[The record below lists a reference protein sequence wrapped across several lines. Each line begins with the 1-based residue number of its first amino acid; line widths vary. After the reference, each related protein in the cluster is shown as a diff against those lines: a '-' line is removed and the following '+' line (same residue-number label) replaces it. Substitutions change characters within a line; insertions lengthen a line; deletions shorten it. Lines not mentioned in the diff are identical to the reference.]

1 MGVAI
6 VERVIFGYD
15 ADDVLLSHLGFPLA
29 TRPVFRLVGLNQSV
43 KGGFFMKVLVLNCGS
58 SSLKYQLFDMTN
70 EEVLAKGLVDRI
82 GIEGSTIKH
91 TKTGQ
96 AAVSSTV
103 EIPNHKVAIRL
114 VTEHLLDASH
124 GALTSLSELSA
135 VGHRVVHGGEQFARS
150 VIIDQE
156 VLDVIEDCV
165 PLAPLH
171 TPANLMGIRAVLDVL
186 PDTPQ
191 VAVFDT
197 AFHQTMPPK
206 AFTYGLPY
214 HYYEEKRLRRYGFHG
229 TSHFYVANR
238 TAEILERPIEELKIV
253 TCHMGNGSSIAAVD
267 GGKSVDTSLGFS
279 TVPGI
284 LMGTRAGDLDPVM
297 VLHLMEQEG
306 ISPTAMSHILHKE
319 SGVLGISGISSDL
332 RDIEEA
338 ASTGN
343 ERATLA
349 LEMLCYGVRK
359 YIGAYAAAMGGI
371 DAVVFT
377 AGIGENSVLVRQMV
391 GEGLEFLGAS
401 LDLSKNNIR
410 GKEAIVSTD
419 DSRVKILVVPTN
431 EELVIAR
438 DTRTLVN
445 G

>member
-1 MGVAI
+1 
-6 VERVIFGYD
+6 
-15 ADDVLLSHLGFPLA
+15 
-29 TRPVFRLVGLNQSV
+29 
-43 KGGFFMKVLVLNCGS
+43 MKVLVLNCGS
-58 SSLKYQLFDMTN
+58 SSLKYQLFDMTD
-70 EEVLAKGLVDRI
+70 EMVLAKGLVDRI

-91 TKTGQ
+91 TKAGQ
-96 AAVSSTV
+96 SPVTTTTD
-103 EIPNHKVAIRL
+103 IPNHKIAIRL
-114 VTEHLLDASH
+114 VTEHLLDPNH
-124 GALTSLSELSA
+124 GALESLNELSA
-135 VGHRVVHGGEQFARS
+135 VGHRVVHGGEKFAKS
-150 VIIDQE
+150 VIIDDE
-156 VLDVIEDCV
+156 VLGVIEDCV

-171 TPANLMGIRAVLDVL
+171 NPANLMGIRAVLDVL
-186 PDTPQ
+186 PDVPQ

-197 AFHQTMPPK
+197 AFHQSMPAK

-214 HYYEEKRLRRYGFHG
+214 HYYEEGRLRRYGFHG
-229 TSHFYVANR
+229 TSHYYVANR
-238 TAEILERPIEELKIV
+238 TAELLGKTICDLKIV

-284 LMGTRAGDLDPVM
+284 LMGTRAGDLDPIM
-297 VLHLMEQEG
+297 ILHLMEQEG
-306 ISPTAMSHILHKE
+306 ITPKAMSHILHKE
-319 SGVLGISGISSDL
+319 SGLLGISGISSDL

-343 ERATLA
+343 DRATLA

-371 DAVVFT
+371 DVVVFT

-391 GEGLEFLGAS
+391 CDGLEFLGAK
-401 LDLSKNNIR
+401 LDVEKNNVR
-410 GKEAIVSTD
+410 GKETVVSTG

-438 DTRTLVN
+438 DTKTLVKA
-445 G
+445 

>member
-1 MGVAI
+1 
-6 VERVIFGYD
+6 
-15 ADDVLLSHLGFPLA
+15 
-29 TRPVFRLVGLNQSV
+29 
-43 KGGFFMKVLVLNCGS
+43 MKVLVLNCGS

-171 TPANLMGIRAVLDVL
+171 NPANLMGIRAVLDVL
-186 PDTPQ
+186 PDVPQ

>member
-1 MGVAI
+1 
-6 VERVIFGYD
+6 
-15 ADDVLLSHLGFPLA
+15 
-29 TRPVFRLVGLNQSV
+29 
-43 KGGFFMKVLVLNCGS
+43 MKVLVLNCGS
-58 SSLKYQLFDMTN
+58 SSLKYQLFDMTD
-70 EEVLAKGLVDRI
+70 EKVLAKGLVDRI

-91 TKTGQ
+91 TKAGQ
-96 AAVSSTV
+96 APVTTTTD
-103 EIPNHKVAIRL
+103 IPNHKVAIRL
-114 VTEHLLDASH
+114 VTEHLLDPSH
-124 GALTSLSELSA
+124 GALESLNELSA
-135 VGHRVVHGGEQFARS
+135 VGHRVVHGGEKFAKS
-150 VIIDQE
+150 VLIDQE
-156 VLDVIEDCV
+156 VLEVIEDCV

-171 TPANLMGIRAVLDVL
+171 NPANLMGIRAVLDVL
-186 PDTPQ
+186 PDVPQ

-197 AFHQTMPPK
+197 AFHQSMPAK
-206 AFTYGLPY
+206 AYTYGLPY
-214 HYYEEKRLRRYGFHG
+214 HYYEQNRLRRYGFHG
-229 TSHFYVANR
+229 TSHYYVAHR
-238 TAEILERPIEELKIV
+238 TAELLDKSISGLKIV
-253 TCHMGNGSSIAAVD
+253 TCHMGNGSSITAVE

-297 VLHLMEQEG
+297 LLHLMEQEG
-306 ISPTAMSHILHKE
+306 ITPKAMSHILHKE
-319 SGVLGISGISSDL
+319 SGLLGISGISSDL

-359 YIGAYAAAMGGI
+359 YIAAYAAAMGGI

-391 GEGLEFLGAS
+391 CEGLEFLGAK
-401 LDLSKNNIR
+401 LDVEKNNVR
-410 GKEAIVSTD
+410 GKETVVSTD

-438 DTRTLVN
+438 DTRTLVKA
-445 G
+445 